1 MDGPKL
7 QTKMSTWTPLNH
19 QLMNDKASSMQMG
32 WIHGITELL
41 SLQRA
46 SGDDLGKS
54 LKAEWARGFAQDL
67 FQLGLE
73 YLQILK
79 QILFHLTNSQVS
91 EKKKTTYGFGC
102 VGHE

>member
-1 MDGPKL
+1 
-7 QTKMSTWTPLNH
+7 
-19 QLMNDKASSMQMG
+19 MQMG
-32 WIHGITELL
+32 CIHGITELL

-54 LKAEWARGFAQDL
+54 LKAERTRGFARDL

-91 EKKKTTYGFGC
+91 EKNNLRFWMC
-102 VGHE
+102 RS